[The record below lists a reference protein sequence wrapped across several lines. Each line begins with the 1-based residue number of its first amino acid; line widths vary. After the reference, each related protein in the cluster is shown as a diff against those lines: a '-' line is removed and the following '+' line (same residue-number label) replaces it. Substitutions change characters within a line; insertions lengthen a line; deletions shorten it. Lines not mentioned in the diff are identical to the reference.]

1 MPCKDTTSKISILL
15 DSNDHL
21 LNFEFSKMTC
31 QKEVGGGTGFR
42 NYCLGKSVGYLSEL
56 EFQDIYDLLELH
68 DTESQF
74 LLFMEWSALG
84 AALDQYQG
92 KLHPNDKEQYQIA
105 TVAYETDQV
114 EIKQMVL
121 APSEMPKI
129 IPCRKKTM
137 ESKHE

>member
-15 DSNDHL
+15 DENDHL

-31 QKEVGGGTGFR
+31 QKEVGGGTGFL
-42 NYCLGKSVGYLSEL
+42 NYCLGKSVDILSEL
-56 EFQDIYDLLELH
+56 EFQDINDDLELH

-74 LLFMEWSALG
+74 LLFLEWSALG

-92 KLHPNDKEQYQIA
+92 KLPPNDQEQYQIA
-105 TVAYETDQV
+105 TIAYESDQV

-121 APSEMPKI
+121 EHSEMPKI
-129 IPCRKKTM
+129 IPCRKKNM

>member
-1 MPCKDTTSKISILL
+1 MPCKDTTSKINILL
-15 DSNDHL
+15 DDNDCL

-42 NYCLGKSVGYLSEL
+42 DYCLGKSVGHLSEL
-56 EFQDIYDLLELH
+56 EFQDIYDHLALH

-74 LLFMEWSALG
+74 LLFIEWSALG
-84 AALDQYQG
+84 AALDHYQG
-92 KLHPNDKEQYQIA
+92 KLQPNDHGQYQLGII
-105 TVAYETDQV
+105 AYETDQV

-121 APSEMPKI
+121 APPEMPKI

>member
-15 DSNDHL
+15 DGNDHL

-42 NYCLGKSVGYLSEL
+42 NYCLGKSVGHLSEL
-56 EFQDIYDLLELH
+56 EFQDIYDYLKLN

-74 LLFMEWSALG
+74 LLFIEWSALG
-84 AALDQYQG
+84 SALDQYQG
-92 KLHPNDKEQYQIA
+92 KLHPNDQEQYQIA
-105 TVAYETDQV
+105 TIAYESDQV
-114 EIKQMVL
+114 EINQMVL

-129 IPCRKKTM
+129 IPCRKNYGV
-137 ESKHE
+137 

>member
-15 DSNDHL
+15 DGNDHL

-31 QKEVGGGTGFR
+31 QKEVGGGTGFLD
-42 NYCLGKSVGYLSEL
+42 YCLGKSVETLSEI
-56 EFQDIYDLLELH
+56 EFQDINDDLKLH

-74 LLFMEWSALG
+74 LLFLEWSALG

-92 KLHPNDKEQYQIA
+92 KLAPNEQEQYQLA
-105 TVAYETDQV
+105 TIAYESDQV

-137 ESKHE
+137 ESKDE

>member
-1 MPCKDTTSKISILL
+1 ML
-15 DSNDHL
+15 DGNDHL

-31 QKEVGGGTGFR
+31 QKEVGGGTGFLD
-42 NYCLGKSVGYLSEL
+42 YCLGKSVETLSEI
-56 EFQDIYDLLELH
+56 EFQDINDDLKLY

-74 LLFMEWSALG
+74 LLFLEWSALG

-92 KLHPNDKEQYQIA
+92 KLAPNEQEQYQIA
-105 TVAYETDQV
+105 TIAYESDQV

-137 ESKHE
+137 EPKDE

>member
-1 MPCKDTTSKISILL
+1 MPCKDTTSKINILL
-15 DSNDHL
+15 DDNDHL

-31 QKEVGGGTGFR
+31 QKEVGGGTGFLD
-42 NYCLGKSVGYLSEL
+42 YCLGKSVDHLSEL
-56 EFQDIYDLLELH
+56 EFQDIYDHLELQ

-74 LLFMEWSALG
+74 LLFIEWSALG
-84 AALDQYQG
+84 NALDQYQG
-92 KLHPNDKEQYQIA
+92 KLRPNDQEHYQIA
-105 TVAYETDQV
+105 TIAYESDQV

>member
-1 MPCKDTTSKISILL
+1 MPCKDTTSNINILL
-15 DSNDHL
+15 DDNDHL
-21 LNFEFSKMTC
+21 LNFQFSKMTC
-31 QKEVGGGTGFR
+31 QKEIGGGTGFR
-42 NYCLGKSVGYLSEL
+42 EYCLGKSVSHLSEL
-56 EFQDIYDLLELH
+56 EFQDIYHHLELH

-74 LLFMEWSALG
+74 LLFIEWSALG

-92 KLHPNDKEQYQIA
+92 KLQPNDQGQYQIA
-105 TVAYETDQV
+105 TIAYESDQV

>member
-1 MPCKDTTSKISILL
+1 MPCKDTTSKINILL
-15 DSNDHL
+15 DDNDHL

-42 NYCLGKSVGYLSEL
+42 DYCLGKSVAHLSEL
-56 EFQDIYDLLELH
+56 EFQDIYDYLELH

-74 LLFMEWSALG
+74 LLFIEWSALG

-92 KLHPNDKEQYQIA
+92 KLQPSAQEQYQIA
-105 TVAYETDQV
+105 TIAYESDQV

-129 IPCRKKTM
+129 IPCRKKNYGV
-137 ESKHE
+137 

>member
-15 DSNDHL
+15 DGNDHL

-56 EFQDIYDLLELH
+56 EFQDIYDHLELH

-84 AALDQYQG
+84 SALDQYQG
-92 KLHPNDKEQYQIA
+92 KLQPNDQGQHQLA
-105 TVAYETDQV
+105 TIAYESDQV
-114 EIKQMVL
+114 EIKQIVM
-121 APSEMPKI
+121 APSELPKI
-129 IPCRKKTM
+129 IPCRKKNM

>member
-15 DSNDHL
+15 DGNDHL

-42 NYCLGKSVGYLSEL
+42 NYCLGKSVGDLSEL
-56 EFQDIYDLLELH
+56 EFQDIYDRLELH

-74 LLFMEWSALG
+74 LLFIEWSALG

-92 KLHPNDKEQYQIA
+92 KLHPNHQEQYQIA
-105 TVAYETDQV
+105 TIAYESDQV

>member
-15 DSNDHL
+15 DDNDHL

-42 NYCLGKSVGYLSEL
+42 DYCLGKSVSHLSEL
-56 EFQDIYDLLELH
+56 EFQDIYDHLELH

-74 LLFMEWSALG
+74 LLFLEWSALG

-92 KLHPNDKEQYQIA
+92 KLQPNDQEQYQIA
-105 TVAYETDQV
+105 TIAYESDQV

-129 IPCRKKTM
+129 IPCRKKAM

>member
-15 DSNDHL
+15 DGNDHL

-31 QKEVGGGTGFR
+31 QKEVGGGTGFLD
-42 NYCLGKSVGYLSEL
+42 YCLGKSVETLSEI
-56 EFQDIYDLLELH
+56 EFQDINDDLKLH

-74 LLFMEWSALG
+74 LLFLEWSALG

-92 KLHPNDKEQYQIA
+92 KLAPNEQEQYQIA
-105 TVAYETDQV
+105 TIAYEPDQV

-137 ESKHE
+137 EPKDE

>member
-1 MPCKDTTSKISILL
+1 MPCKDTTSKINILL
-15 DSNDHL
+15 DDNDHL

-31 QKEVGGGTGFR
+31 HKEVGGGTGFR
-42 NYCLGKSVGYLSEL
+42 DYCLGKSVDHLSEL
-56 EFQDIYDLLELH
+56 EFQDIYDHLALH

-74 LLFMEWSALG
+74 LLFIEWSALG

-92 KLHPNDKEQYQIA
+92 KLQPNDQGQYQIA
-105 TVAYETDQV
+105 SIAYESDQV

-121 APSEMPKI
+121 APPEMPKI

>member
-15 DSNDHL
+15 DGSDHL

-31 QKEVGGGTGFR
+31 QKEVGGGTGFLD
-42 NYCLGKSVGYLSEL
+42 YCLGKSVDTLSEM
-56 EFQDIYDLLELH
+56 EFQDINDDLELH

-74 LLFMEWSALG
+74 LLFLEWSALG

-92 KLHPNDKEQYQIA
+92 KLSPNEQEQYQIA
-105 TVAYETDQV
+105 TIAYESDQV

-137 ESKHE
+137 EPKD

>member
-1 MPCKDTTSKISILL
+1 MPCKDTTSKINILL
-15 DSNDHL
+15 DHNDHL

-31 QKEVGGGTGFR
+31 HKEVGGGTGFR
-42 NYCLGKSVGYLSEL
+42 DYCIGKSVAHLSDL
-56 EFQDIYDLLELH
+56 EFQDIYDYLELH
-68 DTESQF
+68 DMESQF
-74 LLFMEWSALG
+74 LLFIEWSALG

-92 KLHPNDKEQYQIA
+92 KLQPSAQEQYQIA
-105 TVAYETDQV
+105 TIAYESDQV

-137 ESKHE
+137 ESKYE

>member
-1 MPCKDTTSKISILL
+1 MPCKDTTSKINILL
-15 DSNDHL
+15 DDNDHL

-42 NYCLGKSVGYLSEL
+42 DYCLGKSVGHLSEL
-56 EFQDIYDLLELH
+56 EFQDIYDHLELH

-74 LLFMEWSALG
+74 LLLIEWSALG

-92 KLHPNDKEQYQIA
+92 KLQPNDQGQYQIA
-105 TVAYETDQV
+105 TIAYESDQV